1 MQRNLI
7 ALLIASTAV
16 VAAPEASAQRAARGP
31 YASRNQVTVTQFH
44 TRHDRDFDRYRRAR
58 RVQAPQ
64 RVWVPGH
71 YETRQRE
78 VVIRDG
84 TDRRYVPARFE
95 TRYDSCGRRFSVQV
109 STGHWELVR
118 LPDRV
123 VIRNERVWVPA
134 HWKHR

>member
-1 MQRNLI
+1 MQRKLI
-7 ALLIASTAV
+7 ALLIASTAF

-31 YASRNQVTVTQFH
+31 HAARNQVTVTQFH
-44 TRHDRDFDRYRRAR
+44 HRHDRDFDRYRRTR

-78 VVIRDG
+78 VVIRGG

-95 TRYDSCGRRFSVQV
+95 TRYDSCGRRFTVQI

-118 LPDRV
+118 LPDR
-123 VIRNERVWVPA
+123 IELRNERVWVPA
-134 HWKHR
+134 HWKHC